1 MIYNLGEMNG
11 KITYTGIKDEYKK
24 YMVYGGEATLVNEGY
39 EQVSYIVYVNGNQH
53 IKR

>member
-39 EQVSYIVYVNGNQH
+39 ETGILYCLRQRKTSI
-53 IKR
+53 